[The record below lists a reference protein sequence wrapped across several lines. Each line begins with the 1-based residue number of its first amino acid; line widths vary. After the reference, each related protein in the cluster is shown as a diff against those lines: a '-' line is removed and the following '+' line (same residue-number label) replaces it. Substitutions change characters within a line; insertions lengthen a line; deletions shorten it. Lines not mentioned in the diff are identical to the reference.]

1 MADKDRIKPGIPQA
15 KNFPK
20 DGQVITAIMKEMGV
34 SEFEP
39 KTIVQ
44 LTEFVYKYGTSILEE
59 ARMFANNNS
68 NNKKRHLELDDVKL
82 ALDLTCENSFVMP
95 PSREDV
101 LECARNKNSNPL
113 PMVKPHCGLRL
124 PPDRH
129 CLSSPNYVLKNPVRK
144 MNKATLNAALKATP
158 KPTISYI
165 KRTNTPGIMKQTVT
179 IPKPITKI
187 TTNIKMES
195 KVKTQISPN
204 ISMVSASPPAE
215 IFSQVNTITP
225 SPPAEIFSQS
235 DSLKRKREEDFF

>member
-1 MADKDRIKPGIPQA
+1 MADKDKSKLPQS

-20 DGQVITAIMKEMGV
+20 DGQVIMAIMKEMGV

-44 LTEFVYKYGTSILEE
+44 LTEFVYKYGTCILEE
-59 ARMFANNNS
+59 ARLFANNNS

-82 ALDLTCENSFVMP
+82 ALELTSENSFVMP

-113 PMVKPHCGLRL
+113 PIVKPHCGLRL

-129 CLSSPNYVLKNPVRK
+129 CLSSPNYILKNTIRK
-144 MNKATLNAALKATP
+144 MNKSSFHAALKVTP

-187 TTNIKMES
+187 TTNIKVEP
-195 KVKTQISPN
+195 KVKTQISQN

-215 IFSQVNTITP
+215 IFSQVNTVTP

-235 DSLKRKREEDFF
+235 ESSKRKREDEFF